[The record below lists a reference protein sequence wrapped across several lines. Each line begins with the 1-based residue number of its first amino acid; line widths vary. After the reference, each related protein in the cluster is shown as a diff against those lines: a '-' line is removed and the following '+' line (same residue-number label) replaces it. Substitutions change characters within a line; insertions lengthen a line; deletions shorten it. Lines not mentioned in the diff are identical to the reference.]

1 MGMET
6 VGLLMVC
13 AAVVLTCRVF
23 RVPATLPL
31 LVVVLALL
39 QVGALQAAAVPGLAQ
54 LAAAKTGLDGW
65 TEERTEAA
73 VEAVRQFRAISGEL
87 GEDPAAPPGW

>member
-1 MGMET
+1 MGTET

-13 AAVVLTCRVF
+13 TAVVLGCRMF

-31 LVVVLALL
+31 LVVVLGLM
-39 QVGALQAAAVPGLAQ
+39 QVGAVQLVAVPGLAQ
-54 LAAAKTGLDGW
+54 LAAMKTDLDDW

-73 VEAVRQFRAISGEL
+73 VEAVRFSAEV
-87 GEDPAAPPGW
+87 GEDPSAAPPASGAW